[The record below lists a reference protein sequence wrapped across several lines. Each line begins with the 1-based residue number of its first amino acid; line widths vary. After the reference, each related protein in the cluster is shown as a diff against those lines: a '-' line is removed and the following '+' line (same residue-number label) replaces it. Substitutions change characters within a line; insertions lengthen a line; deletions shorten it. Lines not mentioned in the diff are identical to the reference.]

1 MDPDPELFYVASF
14 LSAVFPERYKLLSWI
29 AGPGGD
35 MGFPGL
41 VAG

>member
-1 MDPDPELFYVASF
+1 MDPDPELFDVANF
-14 LSAVFPERYKLLSWI
+14 LSAVFPESYKLLSWI

-35 MGFPGL
+35 MRVPGL